1 MEFVKTAMEFL
12 NCSPLTKAAKAIE
25 LITPAIAAHLV
36 ENNGKLDEDFALNV
50 VKGSIFSLVCS
61 DMFGEIV
68 DGEIFKEKAKK
79 LILFMKE
86 DAQINQLIE
95 THLKTKGIMNSG
107 KILLGES
114 SVKNLQT
121 VYNEVIPLVV
131 NLLKDMKVA

>member
-1 MEFVKTAMEFL
+1 MKNNHISYITSGTIVTNTKLPIEERLKNIFV
-12 NCSPLTKAAKAIE
+12 N
-25 LITPAIAAHLV
+25 
-36 ENNGKLDEDFALNV
+36 
-50 VKGSIFSLVCS
+50 
-61 DMFGEIV
+61 
-68 DGEIFKEKAKK
+68 
-79 LILFMKE
+79 
-86 DAQINQLIE
+86 INQLIE